1 MLKKKK
7 VKKVSTNPLDSAPS
21 GIHTT
26 IAVKN
31 SSGRVTEE
39 TLFRSPIG
47 LSKNAGS
54 KQDLSTKF
62 KVCFVI
68 KFGKARKLM
77 GEVFMLFLFVVV
89 FDA

>member
-1 MLKKKK
+1 M
-7 VKKVSTNPLDSAPS
+7 STNPLDSAPS

-54 KQDLSTKF
+54 KQDLLTAFQICVFTKG
-62 KVCFVI
+62 
-68 KFGKARKLM
+68 GKAKKLRR
-77 GEVFMLFLFVVV
+77 EVSVSFLFFGVY
-89 FDA
+89 DA